1 MTIYGENPVQFRTA
15 AATPVLAAVSA
26 SQIVLGTVIASLL
39 TSLAD
44 LALATAAGWPGPAA
58 LTAPAAGRAQ
68 GVLFSAPPLAD
79 FYQWSAALNGA
90 LLAALAFAL
99 IYFWPTGQSLA
110 TRLFVHHFAAV
121 IGAIGVMAPMLDR
134 ETLRS
139 MREVSGIAGIY
150 WAILYTAIGTWI
162 VVLAERRAL
171 GLLASHYSV
180 LAPSER
186 LRLWLA
192 RMPVGFSL
200 AALLALLNDYA
211 GGVFACLITMAA
223 SLLENVS
230 RVPPRQYERLSEL
243 MMRGAA
249 ITTPIAAIVVTAASI
264 RAFGLDAARPQF
276 PPRAVVISMEDGIR
290 LRPPRLV
297 QPLAVPPPPTPAQ
310 PTASPEE
317 KKIDARW
324 SK

>member
-26 SQIVLGTVIASLL
+26 AQILLGTVIASLL

-44 LALATAAGWPGPAA
+44 LGLAAAAGWPGPAA

-79 FYQWSAALNGA
+79 SYDWSAAFNGG
-90 LLAALAFAL
+90 LLAALALAL
-99 IYFWPTGQSLA
+99 LYFWPTGQSLA

-121 IGAIGVMAPMLDR
+121 IAAIGVMAPMLDR
-134 ETLRS
+134 ETQRS
-139 MREVSGIAGIY
+139 LREVSGIAGVF
-150 WAILYTAIGTWI
+150 WAILYVAAGIWI
-162 VVLAERRAL
+162 VVISERRAL

-180 LAPSER
+180 LAPAER

-192 RMPVGFSL
+192 RMPAGFAL
-200 AALLALLNDYA
+200 AGLGALLNDYP
-211 GGVFACLITMAA
+211 GGVLACLIALAA

-249 ITTPIAAIVVTAASI
+249 ITTPIAAALAIAASI
-264 RAFGLDAARPQF
+264 WAFGLEAARAQF

-297 QPLAVPPPPTPAQ
+297 QPLAVPPPVPAQ
-310 PTASPEE
+310 PAASPEE